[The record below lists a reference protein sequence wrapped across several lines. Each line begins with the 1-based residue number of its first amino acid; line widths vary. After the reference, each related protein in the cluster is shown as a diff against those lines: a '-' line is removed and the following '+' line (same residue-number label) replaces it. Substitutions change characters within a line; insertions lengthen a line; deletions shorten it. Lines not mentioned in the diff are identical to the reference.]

1 MHSMRVEAEIGWG
14 FIGLD
19 ADFAHWRRWA
29 ESREERVWSWGVFPQ
44 VTGNFPQVKTIL
56 FTLI

>member
-1 MHSMRVEAEIGWG
+1 MRVEAEIGWG